1 MKKFVLGLGAQR
13 AGTTFLHHTL
23 SKLKN
28 SVAPLVKEMHIWDA
42 LEIELCKKWR
52 IYNPEY
58 LSFPNKELLKKL
70 VNKDEMASINNS
82 IIIRGTRMDFQN
94 SPYKYFDYFNYL
106 LENFKQDL
114 TFDITPEYIGL
125 KSETLNMI
133 NENFAN
139 KNIDCKFIIIIR
151 DPVER
156 CWSAVKS
163 KFKKSEKLSLDQ
175 IRYTHINEAVD
186 PSIPIN
192 ESMIKYSKSADAIF
206 RTDYKKIIERL
217 KKLFDKEKYL
227 ILIYEDLEKKDIFN
241 KLGEFLDIDFS
252 YLNTNLLGKK
262 INASNQEKLDENLRK
277 EIAPLFIDTYRYCAK
292 ELPETKKY
300 WQGYKYIDL

>member
-23 SKLKN
+23 SQLKN
-28 SVAPLVKEMHIWDA
+28 SVAPLIKEMHIWDA

-58 LSFPNKELLKKL
+58 LTFPNKKLLKKL
-70 VNKDEMASINNS
+70 VNRDEMASINNS
-82 IIIRGTRMDFQN
+82 IIVRGTRMDFQN
-94 SPYKYFDYFNYL
+94 NPYKYFDYFNYL

-139 KNIDCKFIIIIR
+139 KNIDCKFILIIR

-163 KFKKSEKLSLDQ
+163 KFNKSEKLSLDQ
-175 IRYTHINEAVD
+175 IRYTQINEAVD
-186 PSIPIN
+186 LSIPID
-192 ESMIKYSKSADAIF
+192 ESMIKYSNSADAIF

-252 YLNTNLLGKK
+252 YLNTNLVNKK
-262 INASNQEKLDENLRK
+262 INASNEEKLDENLKK
-277 EIAPLFIDTYRYCAK
+277 EIAPLFIDTYKYCA
-292 ELPETKKY
+292 EEVPETKKY
-300 WQGYKYIDL
+300 WQGYKYIGL